1 MSEKIIVSS
10 CLAGFCCRYDGDHK
24 ERLDI
29 VKMVQEGL
37 AIPVCPEQLGGLPTP
52 REPAE
57 VQGDKV
63 ITKSG
68 ADVSAEYERGANE
81 ALKMAQIIGAKKAI
95 LKSKSPMCG
104 CDLIYDGSYSG
115 QIKSGDGVFTKL
127 LKLNSIEVESID

>member
-24 ERLDI
+24 ERIDI
-29 VKMVQEGL
+29 VKLVEEGR
-37 AIPVCPEQLGGLPTP
+37 AIPVCPEQLGGLSTP

-57 VQGDKV
+57 LHGDKV
-63 ITKSG
+63 ITNTGKDVTSEYVKG
-68 ADVSAEYERGANE
+68 AAE
-81 ALKMAQIIGAKKAI
+81 ALKMLKLTGSKKAI

-115 QIKSGDGVFTKL
+115 KTIKGDGIFTTL
-127 LKLNSIEVESID
+127 LKENGIEVESID